1 MRDEVKKIQV
11 RIGNMVYQLSATED
25 PNYIQEIASIADELI
40 TKIARRYPHMNSTST
55 QVLALVNAVDAMRQA
70 QADLQQ
76 AIMTKD
82 NAVQNEIELKAE
94 LARLREQFWELKKEL
109 LYYKNLC
116 DIHEQRLAEL
126 TSAPENRIRQIRP
139 RRTMIAKDHSLAE
152 RQTSIDDLKEYPA
165 EKN

>member
-1 MRDEVKKIQV
+1 MRDEVKKTQV

-109 LYYKNLC
+109 YTTK
-116 DIHEQRLAEL
+116 I
-126 TSAPENRIRQIRP
+126 SAIFMNRG
-139 RRTMIAKDHSLAE
+139 
-152 RQTSIDDLKEYPA
+152 
-165 EKN
+165 

>member
-76 AIMTKD
+76 ATMTKD
-82 NAVQNEIELKAE
+82 NAAQNAIELKAE
-94 LARLREQFWELKKEL
+94 LSRLREQFWELKKEL

-126 TSAPENRIRQIRP
+126 TSAQENNIRQTRP
-139 RRTMIAKDHSLAE
+139 RRTIIAKDHSLAE
-152 RQTSIDDLKEYPA
+152 RQTSIDDLNQYPA
-165 EKN
+165 ERD